1 MNVFTYGLAEGDIPG
16 RPALDPE
23 KFIVEDNVGE
33 AIHVHY
39 RTLRLEYSVDDFV
52 DLVEEFEDASEVLA
66 DGDR

>member
-1 MNVFTYGLAEGDIPG
+1 MNVFTYSLAEGDIPK
-16 RPALDPE
+16 RPALDPD

-39 RTLRLEYSVDDFV
+39 RTTRLEYSIEDYIR
-52 DLVEEFEDASEVLA
+52 LAEEFERANEVLE